1 MKKKIL
7 SFLMAVFLVVTL
19 VPITTSATENKET
32 TWGDLADTSWYD
44 GNEEATEY
52 HITTV
57 EQLAGLAKIVNA
69 DPGKTTFAGKYIYLD
84 NDLDLAGHE
93 WVSIG
98 TGNGGLN
105 SSDYGFNG
113 VFDGQGHVISNL
125 YSHDSYIDKDNEN
138 NLYRNALFG
147 NVCNGEVRNL
157 GVKDAEIW
165 IDPNDGSAA
174 GKGILVDIL
183 RGSKITNCWTSGS
196 VTGGSSIEKNI
207 GGIVGVALRGC
218 TISGC
223 YSSAVLTGNYTNST
237 GYYKNDYDAFDTIGG
252 IVGAKF
258 DDELTISDCWFDGQ
272 IIVNSLYA
280 GVGGILGYTEGGTTI
295 KNCMVATTDIGSDKD
310 VDTGWVAYALAGT
323 FENNY
328 IPADDKYTAYA
339 IVEEPG
345 MAVADFNSEDVLEGL
360 RKYQGES
367 VEWVAGINHP
377 TFKWDGENISADY
390 SAVEAA
396 IAKANALNRNDY
408 KDFSGVDAAVKAVV
422 YGKSINHQT
431 EVDAMAKAI
440 ESAIAALEKKQAS
453 VETLKK
459 INGKWYYIKDGK
471 QDLTVT
477 KLVKYGTKWYYVKNG
492 VVDFT
497 ATTLVKQNT
506 KWYYVKNGVIDF
518 TFTGLTKYNNTWFYV
533 YKGVVNFNSETLVK
547 YNTRW
552 YYVKNGR
559 VDFKYTGNVTY
570 KGSVYYVKNGVMQKK
585 VK

>member
-453 VETLKK
+453 AETLKK

-477 KLVKYGTKWYYVKNG
+477 KDRKS
-492 VVDFT
+492 VV
-497 ATTLVKQNT
+497 
-506 KWYYVKNGVIDF
+506 
-518 TFTGLTKYNNTWFYV
+518 
-533 YKGVVNFNSETLVK
+533 
-547 YNTRW
+547 
-552 YYVKNGR
+552 
-559 VDFKYTGNVTY
+559 
-570 KGSVYYVKNGVMQKK
+570 
-585 VK
+585 

>member
-98 TGNGGLN
+98 TGRGGLN
-105 SSDYGFNG
+105 SDDYGFNG

-237 GYYKNDYDAFDTIGG
+237 GYYKNDDDAFDTIGG

-280 GVGGILGYTEGGTTI
+280 GVGGILGYTEVDTII

-310 VDTGWVAYALAGT
+310 GNTGWVAYALAGT
-323 FENNY
+323 FENNF

-339 IVEEPG
+339 EVKELGI
-345 MAVADFNSEDVLEGL
+345 AVSDFNSDDVLEGL

-390 SAVEAA
+390 SKVEAA

-440 ESAIAALEKKQAS
+440 EDAIAALEKKQAS

-518 TFTGLTKYNNTWFYV
+518 SFTGLTKYNNTWFYV

-585 VK
+585 VR

>member
-57 EQLAGLAKIVNA
+57 EQLAGLAKLVNA
-69 DPGKTTFAGKYIYLD
+69 DPGKITFAGKYIYLD

-98 TGNGGLN
+98 TGRGGTDKEY
-105 SSDYGFNG
+105 SFGG

-147 NVCNGEVRNL
+147 NLYNAEVKDL
-157 GVKDAEIW
+157 GIKDAEIW

-174 GKGILVDIL
+174 GKGILVDWMC
-183 RGSKITNCWTSGS
+183 GSKITNCWTSGS

-207 GGIVGVALRGC
+207 GGIVGVALKGC

-237 GYYKNDYDAFDTIGG
+237 GYYKNDDDAFDTIGG

-258 DDELTISDCWFDGQ
+258 DGELTISDCWFDGQ

-310 VDTGWVAYALAGT
+310 GNTGWVAYAFAGT

-328 IPADDKYTAYA
+328 IPADDKYTAY
-339 IVEEPG
+339 
-345 MAVADFNSEDVLEGL
+345 
-360 RKYQGES
+360 
-367 VEWVAGINHP
+367 
-377 TFKWDGENISADY
+377 DY
-390 SAVEAA
+390 F
-396 IAKANALNRNDY
+396 LL
-408 KDFSGVDAAVKAVV
+408 G
-422 YGKSINHQT
+422 
-431 EVDAMAKAI
+431 
-440 ESAIAALEKKQAS
+440 
-453 VETLKK
+453 TL
-459 INGKWYYIKDGK
+459 
-471 QDLTVT
+471 
-477 KLVKYGTKWYYVKNG
+477 
-492 VVDFT
+492 
-497 ATTLVKQNT
+497 
-506 KWYYVKNGVIDF
+506 
-518 TFTGLTKYNNTWFYV
+518 
-533 YKGVVNFNSETLVK
+533 
-547 YNTRW
+547 
-552 YYVKNGR
+552 
-559 VDFKYTGNVTY
+559 
-570 KGSVYYVKNGVMQKK
+570 
-585 VK
+585 

>member
-7 SFLMAVFLVVTL
+7 SFLMALFLVVTL
-19 VPITTSATENKET
+19 VPITTSATEYKET
-32 TWGDLADTSWYD
+32 TWGDLADTSWYV

-57 EQLAGLAKIVNA
+57 EQLAGLAKLVNA
-69 DPGKTTFAGKYIYLD
+69 DPGETTFEGKYIYLD

-98 TGNGGLN
+98 TGRGGTDKEY
-105 SSDYGFNG
+105 SFAG
-113 VFDGQGHVISNL
+113 VFDGQGHVIANL
-125 YSHDSYIDKDNEN
+125 YSHDSLLDEDNEN

-147 NVCNGEVRNL
+147 NLYNAGVKDL
-157 GVKDAEIW
+157 GIKDAEIW
-165 IDPNDGSAA
+165 IDPNDISAA
-174 GKGILVDIL
+174 GKGILVDWMF
-183 RGSKITNCWTSGS
+183 GSKIINCWTSGS

-237 GYYKNDYDAFDTIGG
+237 GYYKKDDDANDTIGG
-252 IVGAKF
+252 IVGARF
-258 DDELTISDCWFDGQ
+258 DSELTISDCWFDGQ

-280 GVGGILGYTEGGTTI
+280 GVGGILGFTGGGTTI
-295 KNCMVATTDIGSDKD
+295 KNCMVTTTDIGSDKD
-310 VDTGWVAYALAGT
+310 GDTGWVAFAFDGT
-323 FENNY
+323 FENNF
-328 IPADDKYTAYA
+328 IPADDKYTAYVV
-339 IVEEPG
+339 VEEQG
-345 MAVADFNSEDVLEGL
+345 IAVSDFNSDDVLEGL
-360 RKYQGES
+360 QKYQGES

-377 TFKWDGENISADY
+377 TFKWDSRNISADY

-396 IAKANALNRNDY
+396 IAKAKALNRNDY
-408 KDFSGVDAAVKAVV
+408 KDFSAVDAAVKAVV
-422 YGKSINHQT
+422 YGKSINHQS

-492 VVDFT
+492 VVDFS

-518 TFTGLTKYNNTWFYV
+518 TFTGLTKYSNSWFYV
-533 YKGVVNFNSETLVK
+533 YKGVVDFKSVTLVK

-585 VK
+585 VS